1 MAEIT
6 ADQIDIR
13 PVKAKVAVETLTA
26 APKGEGKT
34 MATHVRELGIGTVD
48 AVGGREIPQG
58 MRDNLFIALFGTKDA
73 SAVTDPQLKPLAQG
87 LDTIMTTLKDN
98 LDPSV
103 ATPTELNAA
112 IKTVIEQTPG
122 WNDAFKKM
130 SATQQDE
137 VIQSIRE
144 MGAASFGRRIM
155 IERIIISQESGN
167 YNAAKRKYEDVKK
180 QLTTRQTEMT
190 AVDAQILAIGKDR
203 AAVAADRQSQERE
216 VTSLNSEMTRL
227 QEQRSRLEQRIA
239 DREQSYIDAG
249 KSGKA
254 LSDALAKDKSFQKWT
269 KDAQDLEDKINDP
282 TGLAKKIADAEAR
295 LKVLETQNQY
305 FERADRLT
313 TEIEDLTGRVSTAE
327 ADMINARTA
336 FANNINELMK
346 QLNGVMPEAAKEAMN
361 KYKSRLEEA
370 NREKAVQDANDKAD
384 KAKKEGDMLARA
396 EAEIAKAFELRYIK
410 TERQFRI
417 ASFGKRDIQVIDEDT
432 LRGDFQDS
440 LNPAIGTRGVMER
453 VLNLAGTPPG
463 NGSGLSAETLA
474 YLTNPANK
482 AAVGK
487 LVENMRIPIFKSIS
501 RKAVLHLD
509 LPETSLRSLATSPDF
524 VEAAKAAVADNAE
537 IAKVIESVHGAKLG
551 GSTNIKEAL
560 RKMPAGGLLGILMM
574 ILGLFGSG
582 LFTAKP

>member
-1 MAEIT
+1 MAEVT

-13 PVKAKVAVETLTA
+13 PVKAKVAVEALTA

-58 MRDNLFIALFGTKDA
+58 MKDNLFIALFDVKDA

-87 LDTIMTTLKDN
+87 LESIIATLKGN

-103 ATPTELNAA
+103 TTPTELNAA

-130 SATQQDE
+130 SAAQQDE

-144 MGAASFGRRIM
+144 MGAASFGRRMMVEKIV
-155 IERIIISQESGN
+155 ISQETGN
-167 YNAAKRKYEDVKK
+167 YKAAKTKYEDVKK

-313 TEIEDLTGRVSTAE
+313 TEIEDLTGKVSTAE

-396 EAEIAKAFELRYIK
+396 EAEITKAFELRYLK
-410 TERQFRI
+410 TIREFRFAKLSKI
-417 ASFGKRDIQVIDEDT
+417 DIQVIDEDA
-432 LRGDFQDS
+432 LRADFQDA

-453 VLNLAGTPPG
+453 ILNIAGNG
-463 NGSGLSAETLA
+463 AGSGLSAETIA

-509 LPETSLRSLATSPDF
+509 LPETTLRNMATSPDF

-537 IAKVIESVHGAKLG
+537 IRKVIESVHGAKLG
-551 GSTNIKEAL
+551 GSTSVTEAL
-560 RKMPAGGLLGILMM
+560 RKMPAGGLLGFILM
-574 ILGLFGSG
+574 ILGIFGSG